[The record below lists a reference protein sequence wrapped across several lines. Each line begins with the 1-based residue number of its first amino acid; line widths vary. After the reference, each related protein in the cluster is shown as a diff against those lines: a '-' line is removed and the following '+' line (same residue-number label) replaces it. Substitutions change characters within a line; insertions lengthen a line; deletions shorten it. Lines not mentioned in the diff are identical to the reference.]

1 MQHEDGGSKC
11 RGGQESAAHVKRA
24 GTAGEGDLFA
34 EVTVEEQAAIRQFL
48 NQPGA
53 PGTEAGRAAALAR
66 AALKFAG
73 VLLLAAGVVAGCAD
87 GNEFDEV
94 GCSVA
99 LQPGGPSHGA
109 HSAQTRERAGGKVP
123 GSDGGSAGASGGGGP
138 GGPSG
143 GGGPDGRPECEGRAQ
158 KWRMRNAE
166 CGVGNEEVMRV
177 LGEIRREVAAV
188 GRLLAGEPLPD
199 ARPGARHSRPKS
211 ALPGESSQASAE
223 SSPVYVFRKV
233 GRRWEVIA
241 GGGRPFHL
249 PNILGSRYLNYLLHE
264 PNEPIS
270 AFDLEVKVQPEK
282 GAARSRDS
290 IQHGSDR
297 QALREYR
304 EALRRAKGERANAEA
319 AGDAKEVQRLDGQI
333 AALESALRGGRGA
346 TDAGERARGNVRK
359 AIAVVMARLRQGGP
373 EEKAFA
379 EHLRTYLSLGHE
391 CLYSQP
397 DGRVWG

>member
-1 MQHEDGGSKC
+1 
-11 RGGQESAAHVKRA
+11 
-24 GTAGEGDLFA
+24 
-34 EVTVEEQAAIRQFL
+34 
-48 NQPGA
+48 
-53 PGTEAGRAAALAR
+53 
-66 AALKFAG
+66 
-73 VLLLAAGVVAGCAD
+73 
-87 GNEFDEV
+87 
-94 GCSVA
+94 
-99 LQPGGPSHGA
+99 
-109 HSAQTRERAGGKVP
+109 
-123 GSDGGSAGASGGGGP
+123 
-138 GGPSG
+138 
-143 GGGPDGRPECEGRAQ
+143 
-158 KWRMRNAE
+158 
-166 CGVGNEEVMRV
+166 MRV